1 MAEPDRPELDH
12 VLFGVARDLIV
23 RGDSPH
29 LPRGWDRLRRQIRPG
44 RRSFFTARA
53 SSERL
58 TTDALDW
65 WKSFAEGRIDVTE
78 YLTDL
83 VERATGYLPSRATGY
98 QPSPAAAVSHLTP
111 VAHGLVAEH
120 LEQQAFLV
128 SPDWPTYLVNIWLI
142 ATRLTE
148 PEIRRAHETATEL
161 DLSSALHRLP
171 RADGGV
177 VVQQHRGRRCP
188 EASVAAARQHH
199 CIWPQLCW
207 LTQCILHY
215 QADRKER
222 RRIAAREGRPLE
234 PTPHACIGSRGSE
247 LPPTLPLTYFEW
259 EVRPLF
265 YPRDAHDR
273 TERAGV
279 SVALE
284 RGDLIGPF
292 ALITQFPLDSP
303 YPFQRRQC
311 LRPDQ
316 LTEAVINWDSGF
328 ESLTSARLR
337 HTRPD
342 SNPLGHR
349 VEVNPCE
356 HWGRLADL
364 TASPSHRWAGTCHR
378 VYPRWLD
385 DAADPNRWEGTH
397 YRVWPRASIHRR
409 PDDLEA
415 PIRLRDITADI
426 LASEPPRQAFNIL
439 LSAFGE
445 PDIAD
450 RILTL
455 TADLNHIQRREDRRR
470 RRQAR

>member
-1 MAEPDRPELDH
+1 MPTTTGR
-12 VLFGVARDLIV
+12 RRR
-23 RGDSPH
+23 RGSTVSGAKVSGGIGSSSAATPLH
-29 LPRGWDRLRRQIRPG
+29 LAPALPAHAVHPPLPG
-44 RRSFFTARA
+44 RPKRKTA
-53 SSERL
+53 
-58 TTDALDW
+58 
-65 WKSFAEGRIDVTE
+65 
-78 YLTDL
+78 
-83 VERATGYLPSRATGY
+83 
-98 QPSPAAAVSHLTP
+98 
-111 VAHGLVAEH
+111 
-120 LEQQAFLV
+120 
-128 SPDWPTYLVNIWLI
+128 
-142 ATRLTE
+142 
-148 PEIRRAHETATEL
+148 
-161 DLSSALHRLP
+161 
-171 RADGGV
+171 
-177 VVQQHRGRRCP
+177 HRG
-188 EASVAAARQHH
+188 Q
-199 CIWPQLCW
+199 
-207 LTQCILHY
+207 
-215 QADRKER
+215 
-222 RRIAAREGRPLE
+222 REGRPLE
-234 PTPHACIGSRGSE
+234 PTPYACIGSRGSE
-247 LPPTLPLTYFEW
+247 LPPTLPLTHFEW

-265 YPRDAHDR
+265 CPRDAHDR

-303 YPFQRRQC
+303 YPFQRRQH

-316 LTEAVINWDSGF
+316 LTEATINWDSGF

-349 VEVNPCE
+349 VEVNPHE

-364 TASPSHRWAGTCHR
+364 TASPSHRWVGTHHR
-378 VYPRWLD
+378 VCPRWLD
-385 DAADPNRWEGTH
+385 DAADPNRWEGAH
-397 YRVWPRASIHRR
+397 CRVWPRASIHRR

-415 PIRLRDITADI
+415 PVRLRDVTADI
-426 LASEPPRQAFNIL
+426 LVSEPPRQAFNIL

>member
-1 MAEPDRPELDH
+1 MLLCEFVIVGRHTTPLLLVQRPQSTPESNGHGSAPLTVHVDPMPVSTTAEQCMAEPDRPELDH

-23 RGDSPH
+23 RGDSPD

-78 YLTDL
+78 CLTDL
-83 VERATGYLPSRATGY
+83 VERATGCLPSRASHWVPAIPSSSRFTPYSSSARSGRRAPRATSLLGVTGLAHVPR
-98 QPSPAAAVSHLTP
+98 QHLADSH
-111 VAHGLVAEH
+111 
-120 LEQQAFLV
+120 
-128 SPDWPTYLVNIWLI
+128 
-142 ATRLTE
+142 TRLAE

-177 VVQQHRGRRCP
+177 VVQQCRGRRCP

-199 CIWPQLCW
+199 CIWPQLCR
-207 LTQCILHY
+207 LTQCILHC

-234 PTPHACIGSRGSE
+234 PTPYACTGSRGSE

-303 YPFQRRQC
+303 CPFQRRQC

-316 LTEAVINWDSGF
+316 LTEAVVNWDSGF
-328 ESLTSARLR
+328 KSLTSARLR

-342 SNPLGHR
+342 SNPLLDTEWR
-349 VEVNPCE
+349 STRAN
-356 HWGRLADL
+356 
-364 TASPSHRWAGTCHR
+364 AG
-378 VYPRWLD
+378 
-385 DAADPNRWEGTH
+385 EGWQT
-397 YRVWPRASIHRR
+397 
-409 PDDLEA
+409 
-415 PIRLRDITADI
+415 
-426 LASEPPRQAFNIL
+426 
-439 LSAFGE
+439 
-445 PDIAD
+445 
-450 RILTL
+450 
-455 TADLNHIQRREDRRR
+455 
-470 RRQAR
+470 

>member
-1 MAEPDRPELDH
+1 MPHRSRR
-12 VLFGVARDLIV
+12 ARH
-23 RGDSPH
+23 R
-29 LPRGWDRLRRQIRPG
+29 LP
-44 RRSFFTARA
+44 
-53 SSERL
+53 
-58 TTDALDW
+58 
-65 WKSFAEGRIDVTE
+65 
-78 YLTDL
+78 
-83 VERATGYLPSRATGY
+83 LPSRATGH

-161 DLSSALHRLP
+161 DLSSALCRLP

-177 VVQQHRGRRCP
+177 VVQQCRGRRCP

-199 CIWPQLCW
+199 CIWPQLCR

-234 PTPHACIGSRGSE
+234 PTPHACTDSRGSE

-284 RGDLIGPF
+284 RGDLIGSF

-303 YPFQRRQC
+303 HPFQRRQC

-316 LTEAVINWDSGF
+316 LTEAIINWDSGF

-364 TASPSHRWAGTCHR
+364 TASPSHRWAGTH
-378 VYPRWLD
+378 
-385 DAADPNRWEGTH
+385 H
-397 YRVWPRASIHRR
+397 
-409 PDDLEA
+409 
-415 PIRLRDITADI
+415 
-426 LASEPPRQAFNIL
+426 
-439 LSAFGE
+439 
-445 PDIAD
+445 
-450 RILTL
+450 
-455 TADLNHIQRREDRRR
+455 
-470 RRQAR
+470 

>member
-1 MAEPDRPELDH
+1 MADTPPLLLVQRPQSTPESNGHGSAPLIVHVDPIPVSTTAEQCMAEPDRPELDH

-23 RGDSPH
+23 RGDSPD

-78 YLTDL
+78 HLTDL
-83 VERATGYLPSRATGY
+83 VERATGCLPSRATGC

-142 ATRLTE
+142 ATRLAE

-161 DLSSALHRLP
+161 DLSSALYRLP

-177 VVQQHRGRRCP
+177 VVQQHRGQRCP

-199 CIWPQLCW
+199 CIWPQLCR

-234 PTPHACIGSRGSE
+234 PTPYACTGSRGSE

-292 ALITQFPLDSP
+292 ALITQFPLEIRRTRSRDGSTYDRTNSLKLLSTGTVDSRASP
-303 YPFQRRQC
+303 A
-311 LRPDQ
+311 L
-316 LTEAVINWDSGF
+316 DSD
-328 ESLTSARLR
+328 T
-337 HTRPD
+337 
-342 SNPLGHR
+342 LG
-349 VEVNPCE
+349 
-356 HWGRLADL
+356 L
-364 TASPSHRWAGTCHR
+364 TA
-378 VYPRWLD
+378 
-385 DAADPNRWEGTH
+385 
-397 YRVWPRASIHRR
+397 
-409 PDDLEA
+409 
-415 PIRLRDITADI
+415 
-426 LASEPPRQAFNIL
+426 IL
-439 LSAFGE
+439 LDTEWRSTRTNTGE
-445 PDIAD
+445 GWQ
-450 RILTL
+450 T
-455 TADLNHIQRREDRRR
+455 
-470 RRQAR
+470 

>member
-1 MAEPDRPELDH
+1 MLLYEFVIVGRHTTTAVSPETAVDSGVKRPRLSSVDS
-12 VLFGVARDLIV
+12 ARRSDTSLCDGRTV
-23 RGDSPH
+23 HGRTRSTGTGSRVVRSGKRPHRPRGDSPD

-78 YLTDL
+78 CLTDL
-83 VERATGYLPSRATGY
+83 VERATGCYLPSRATGC
-98 QPSPAAAVSHLTP
+98 QPSPAAAVSHLAP
-111 VAHGLVAEH
+111 VAHGLVAEY

-161 DLSSALHRLP
+161 DLSSALCRLP

-199 CIWPQLCW
+199 CIWPQLCR

-222 RRIAAREGRPLE
+222 LRIAAREGRPLE
-234 PTPHACIGSRGSE
+234 PTPCACTGSRGSE

-273 TERAGV
+273 SERAGV
-279 SVALE
+279 SVAL
-284 RGDLIGPF
+284 IGARRSHRPF
-292 ALITQFPLDSP
+292 
-303 YPFQRRQC
+303 
-311 LRPDQ
+311 RPDHPVP
-316 LTEAVINWDSGF
+316 AGF
-328 ESLTSARLR
+328 AAPVPE
-337 HTRPD
+337 
-342 SNPLGHR
+342 
-349 VEVNPCE
+349 
-356 HWGRLADL
+356 
-364 TASPSHRWAGTCHR
+364 TAAPTTG
-378 VYPRWLD
+378 P
-385 DAADPNRWEGTH
+385 TH
-397 YRVWPRASIHRR
+397 
-409 PDDLEA
+409 
-415 PIRLRDITADI
+415 
-426 LASEPPRQAFNIL
+426 
-439 LSAFGE
+439 
-445 PDIAD
+445 
-450 RILTL
+450 
-455 TADLNHIQRREDRRR
+455 
-470 RRQAR
+470 